1 MTVDAFLHVSAR
13 RGGQTHFDRLESPLG
28 RHSCGHACGA
38 CMAIGVSGARDRSD
52 LQFLVS
58 TIIWQTTP
66 PARPFVSRAKRNGMT
81 VGAMFKIL
89 TRLTHLSHI
98 SLHLRLI

>member
-38 CMAIGVSGARDRSD
+38 CMAIYRCERSPGPIGSSISRVNYHLANHAAGAAICLKSEEE
-52 LQFLVS
+52 
-58 TIIWQTTP
+58 
-66 PARPFVSRAKRNGMT
+66 RNDCWCY
-81 VGAMFKIL
+81 V
-89 TRLTHLSHI
+89 
-98 SLHLRLI
+98 